1 MRRFLAI
8 AASGETAGIFIY
20 DTTTKKR
27 KKTLIY
33 PDEGNIVE
41 YNALAFAPGAENR
54 QLISLTGGVGGDVIL
69 IYWQYDKLKV

>member
-54 QLISLTGGVGGDVIL
+54 
-69 IYWQYDKLKV
+69 